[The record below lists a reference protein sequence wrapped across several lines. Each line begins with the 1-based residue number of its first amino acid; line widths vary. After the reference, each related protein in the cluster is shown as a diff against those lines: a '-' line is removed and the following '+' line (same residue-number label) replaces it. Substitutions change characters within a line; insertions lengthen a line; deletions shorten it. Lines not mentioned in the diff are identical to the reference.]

1 MRLSIGILILILVFA
16 ILAYSDFFLT
26 KFIKRIIKETNNQSM
41 KSYDFTPIN
50 RGKIIFFTAIFW
62 IPSSYVLLII
72 NIFLEY
78 KIIILFLY
86 LLITSSLLYYY
97 IAKQSSKEIAKK
109 SLPIIVF
116 FSISCGI
123 IIVPL
128 LAALKTYI
136 GTSL

>member
-1 MRLSIGILILILVFA
+1 MRLTISILILIFVFA
-16 ILAYSDFFLT
+16 VLAYSDFFLT
-26 KFIKRIIKETNNQSM
+26 KFIKIIIKETNNQSR

-50 RGKIIFFTAIFW
+50 RGKIIVFSVIFW
-62 IPSSYVLLII
+62 IPSSYILLTT

-116 FSISCGI
+116 FSITCGI

-128 LAALKTYI
+128 LAALKAYI
-136 GTSL
+136 GTS

>member
-1 MRLSIGILILILVFA
+1 MRLTIGILILILVFA

-26 KFIKRIIKETNNQSM
+26 KFIKIIIKETNNQSR
-41 KSYDFTPIN
+41 KSYNFTPIN
-50 RGKIIFFTAIFW
+50 RGKIIVFSTIFW
-62 IPSSYVLLII
+62 IPSSYLLLII

-86 LLITSSLLYYY
+86 LLTISSLLYYY

-128 LAALKTYI
+128 LAPLKTYVGI
-136 GTSL
+136 S

>member
-1 MRLSIGILILILVFA
+1 MRLTIGILILILVFA

-26 KFIKRIIKETNNQSM
+26 KFIKIIIKETNNQSR
-41 KSYDFTPIN
+41 KSYNFTPIN
-50 RGKIIFFTAIFW
+50 REKFIVFSTIFW
-62 IPSSYVLLII
+62 IPSSYLLLII
-72 NIFLEY
+72 NIFVEY

-86 LLITSSLLYYY
+86 LLTISSLLYYY

-116 FSISCGI
+116 FSIPCGI

-128 LAALKTYI
+128 LAALKTYV
-136 GTSL
+136 GTS

>member
-1 MRLSIGILILILVFA
+1 MRLTIGILILILVFA

-26 KFIKRIIKETNNQSM
+26 KFIKIIIKETNNQSR
-41 KSYDFTPIN
+41 KSYNFTPIN
-50 RGKIIFFTAIFW
+50 REKIIVFSTIFW
-62 IPSSYVLLII
+62 IPSSYLLLII
-72 NIFLEY
+72 NIFVEY

-86 LLITSSLLYYY
+86 LLTISSLLYYY

-116 FSISCGI
+116 FSIPCGI

-128 LAALKTYI
+128 LAALKTYV
-136 GTSL
+136 GTS

>member
-1 MRLSIGILILILVFA
+1 MRLTIGILILILVFA

-26 KFIKRIIKETNNQSM
+26 KFIKIIIKETNNQSR
-41 KSYDFTPIN
+41 KSYNFTPVN
-50 RGKIIFFTAIFW
+50 REKIIVFSTIFW
-62 IPSSYVLLII
+62 IPSSYLLLII
-72 NIFLEY
+72 NIFVEY

-86 LLITSSLLYYY
+86 LLTISSLLYYY

-136 GTSL
+136 GTS

>member
-26 KFIKRIIKETNNQSM
+26 KFIKIIIKETNNQSR
-41 KSYDFTPIN
+41 KSYNFTPIN
-50 RGKIIFFTAIFW
+50 REKIIVFSTIFW
-62 IPSSYVLLII
+62 IPSSYLLLII
-72 NIFLEY
+72 NIFVEY

-86 LLITSSLLYYY
+86 LLTISSLLYYY

-128 LAALKTYI
+128 LAAFKTYI

>member
-1 MRLSIGILILILVFA
+1 MRLTIGIFILILVFA

-26 KFIKRIIKETNNQSM
+26 KFIKIIIKETNNQSR
-41 KSYDFTPIN
+41 KSYNFTPIN
-50 RGKIIFFTAIFW
+50 REKIIVFSAIFW
-62 IPSSYVLLII
+62 IPSSYILLII

-86 LLITSSLLYYY
+86 LLIISSLLYYY

-116 FSISCGI
+116 FSIPCGI

-128 LAALKTYI
+128 LAALKTYV
-136 GTSL
+136 GTS

>member
-1 MRLSIGILILILVFA
+1 MRLTIGILILILVFA

-26 KFIKRIIKETNNQSM
+26 KFIKIIIKETNNQSR
-41 KSYDFTPIN
+41 KSYNFTPIN
-50 RGKIIFFTAIFW
+50 RGKIIVFSTIFW
-62 IPSSYVLLII
+62 IPSSYLLLII

-86 LLITSSLLYYY
+86 LLTISSLLYYY

-116 FSISCGI
+116 FSIPCGI

-136 GTSL
+136 GTS